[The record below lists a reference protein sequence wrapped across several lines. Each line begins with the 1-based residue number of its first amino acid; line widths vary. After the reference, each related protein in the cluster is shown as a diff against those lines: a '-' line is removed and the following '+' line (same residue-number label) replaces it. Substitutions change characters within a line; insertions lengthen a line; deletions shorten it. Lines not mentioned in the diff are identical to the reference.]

1 MGRRRSRRP
10 WKSSSTTPRH
20 CGAGAD
26 TAMSSQTDTL
36 AARKALLIARLRLQ
50 RMELALHAGAA
61 REVLRPASLVASA
74 IAKPAALVAIFEVV
88 APLLGLKRYARWARF
103 ASVAFAVSRIART
116 RRSD

>member
-1 MGRRRSRRP
+1 
-10 WKSSSTTPRH
+10 
-20 CGAGAD
+20 
-26 TAMSSQTDTL
+26 MSARMDTL

-61 REVLRPASLVASA
+61 RETLRPASLMASA

-103 ASVAFAVSRIART
+103 ASVAFAVSRARFATVAFAVSRIVRT
-116 RRSD
+116 RRSDAD